1 MPFLSAG
8 AHSTGMADDAWVGA
22 HYCGDRWLAMAFDRD
37 GYASAAVHAG
47 VGDLWF
53 AHEAAECIVVDVPIG
68 LGGGREGPRR
78 CDRLARGLL
87 GDRGETIV
95 SPPVRE
101 AARKRRYAVANR
113 AHERRT
119 GRELSR
125 RAFELRDAVSV
136 LDDLLE
142 EFPDAREV
150 IAAGH
155 PELAFL
161 AAADHPAEH
170 DRDTAGGYAERMR
183 ALASIDRDAPPAVQS
198 AAEAAAGCDVVVA
211 DVLDAALLA
220 YTALPREGRLRSLP
234 PDPHVDDRGLPE
246 RLVYRSETPL
256 AE

>member
-1 MPFLSAG
+1 
-8 AHSTGMADDAWVGA
+8 MADDVWVGA

-37 GYASAAVHAG
+37 GYASAAVHAD

-53 AHEAAECIVVDVPIG
+53 ASEDAERVVLDVPVG
-68 LGGGREGPRR
+68 LPSEGANGEVVSDDAGSRR
-78 CDRLARGLL
+78 CDRLARELL
-87 GDRGETIV
+87 GERGETV
-95 SPPVRE
+95 ASPPVRE
-101 AARKRRYAVANR
+101 AARKRRYAVASR

-119 GRELSR
+119 GRDLSR

-150 IAAGH
+150 MTASH

-198 AAEAAAGCDVVVA
+198 AAEAAGGSDVAVA

-220 YTALPREGRLRSLP
+220 YTALPRAGRLRSLP
-234 PDPHVDDRGLPE
+234 PDPPVDDRGLPK

-256 AE
+256 TE

>member
-1 MPFLSAG
+1 
-8 AHSTGMADDAWVGA
+8 MADDVWVGA
-22 HYCGDRWLAMAFDRD
+22 HYCGDRWLSMAFDRD
-37 GYASAAVHAG
+37 GYASAAVHDG
-47 VGDLWF
+47 VGDVWF
-53 AHEAAECIVVDVPIG
+53 AHEDAERVVVDVPIG
-68 LGGGREGPRR
+68 LPSEEANGDTGGDHAGRRR
-78 CDRLARGLL
+78 CDRLAREVL
-87 GDRGETIV
+87 GERGDAIV
-95 SPPVRE
+95 APPVRE
-101 AARKRRYAVANR
+101 AARKRRYAVASR
-113 AHERRT
+113 THERRT

-142 EFPDAREV
+142 EFPDARDV
-150 IAAGH
+150 LAPGH

-170 DRDTAGGYAERMR
+170 DRDTAGGYAERLR

-198 AAEAAAGCDVVVA
+198 AAEAAAGSDVAVA

-234 PDPHVDDRGLPE
+234 PDPPVDDRGLPR

-256 AE
+256 TE